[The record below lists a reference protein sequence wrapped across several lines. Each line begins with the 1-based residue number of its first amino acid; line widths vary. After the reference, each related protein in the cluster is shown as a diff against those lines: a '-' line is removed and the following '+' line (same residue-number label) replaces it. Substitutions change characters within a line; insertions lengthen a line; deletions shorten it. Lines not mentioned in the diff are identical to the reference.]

1 MSNITVSPWVGSRG
15 GVSTWAQAH
24 PLASTLTDVVSVPS
38 VPPHPAVTPW
48 VPVVSPSLNANV
60 SGRTWNNWY
69 IEPLNHNLSKLYDSQ
84 AYVYKNAA
92 EALLGGWRWDEG
104 ELGNPATLFD
114 NVRKL
119 PRNVDS
125 VEVELSGTMIRE
137 GGSNEEVAVY
147 GAADRRS
154 AQAG

>member
-1 MSNITVSPWVGSRG
+1 
-15 GVSTWAQAH
+15 
-24 PLASTLTDVVSVPS
+24 
-38 VPPHPAVTPW
+38 
-48 VPVVSPSLNANV
+48 VSPSLNANV